1 MRGLMMLATSLLA
14 LAAGASGSAPIV
26 MDGLVVILGVFSF
39 GLGACIASFLNVVIW
54 RVPRGESIVSP
65 PSHCPQCHA
74 PIKWY
79 QNIPI
84 LSWLALRG
92 KCANCKTP
100 ISPRYILVEMLGGV
114 LFLAAFW
121 HLFGHGGKP
130 VVAPFG
136 QVAVSGGIIIL
147 LVWWIWIAL
156 MIAGS
161 FIDFDHQL
169 LPDFT
174 TVGGMV
180 LGVVYWAF
188 VSASTRNFAFDFS
201 DLRMYF
207 PLAYSI
213 SGLVFGFGLL
223 WLIRWLGSKAFKREA
238 MGLGD
243 VFLMGA
249 VGALFG
255 PVAVLV
261 TLILSS
267 VFGSVVGLSMVALS
281 KTKFGRFAEIP
292 YGPYIC
298 MGCLAWM
305 FHGPE
310 LVEWYLGLMGVR

>member
-1 MRGLMMLATSLLA
+1 MNQNANIMKDL
-14 LAAGASGSAPIV
+14 API
-26 MDGLVVILGVFSF
+26 LAFFSF
-39 GLGACIASFLNVVIW
+39 WLGACIASFLNVVIW
-54 RVPRGESIVSP
+54 RAPRGESIVSP
-65 PSHCPQCHA
+65 PSHCPKCNS

-92 KCANCKTP
+92 KCANCKAP
-100 ISPRYILVEMLGGV
+100 ISPRYIFVEALGGC
-114 LFLAAFW
+114 LFLAAFLW
-121 HLFGHGGKP
+121 LWLPTAPLWFAVTH
-130 VVAPFG
+130 VV
-136 QVAVSGGIIIL
+136 VM
-147 LVWWIWIAL
+147 WIWIAL
-156 MIAGS
+156 MIAGA

-180 LGVVYWAF
+180 LGVAESLVATSFNFVYGDGAQ
-188 VSASTRNFAFDFS
+188 ASTWLKFT
-201 DLRMYF
+201 
-207 PLAYSI
+207 PLFWSLG
-213 SGLVFGFGLL
+213 GLVFGFGLL
-223 WLIRWLGSKAFKREA
+223 WLVRWIGSKAFKREA
-238 MGLGD
+238 MGMGD

-267 VFGSVVGLSMVALS
+267 VFGSIIGIVLILLS
-281 KTKFGRFAEIP
+281 KTKLGGFTPIP

-305 FHGPE
+305 FYGPQ
-310 LVEWYLGLMGVR
+310 LVDWYLHLVRIQGM

>member
-1 MRGLMMLATSLLA
+1 MNQHANILKELMPILAF
-14 LAAGASGSAPIV
+14 
-26 MDGLVVILGVFSF
+26 FSF
-39 GLGACIASFLNVVIW
+39 WLGACIASFLNVVIW

-65 PSHCPQCHA
+65 PSHCPKCNS
-74 PIKWY
+74 PIRWY

-92 KCANCKTP
+92 KCANCRAP
-100 ISPRYILVEMLGGV
+100 ISPRYICVELLGGL
-114 LFLAAFW
+114 LFLAVFL
-121 HLFGHGGKP
+121 HLFGGDGKP

-136 QVAVSGGIIIL
+136 QVTYIGGIFIL
-147 LVWWIWIAL
+147 LVWWIWISL

-180 LGVVYWAF
+180 LGVLFWAF

-223 WLIRWLGSKAFKREA
+223 WLVRWIGSKVFKREA
-238 MGLGD
+238 MGMGD

-255 PVAVLV
+255 PIAVLV

-267 VFGSVVGLSMVALS
+267 VVGSVVGVSLILIS
-281 KTKFGRFAEIP
+281 KTKLGGFTPIP

-298 MGCLAWM
+298 IGCLSWM
-305 FHGPE
+305 FFGPQ
-310 LVEWYLGLMGVR
+310 LVDWYLRLVVP

>member
-1 MRGLMMLATSLLA
+1 MNQNANIMKDLVPILAF
-14 LAAGASGSAPIV
+14 
-26 MDGLVVILGVFSF
+26 FSF
-39 GLGACIASFLNVVIW
+39 WLGACIASFLNVVIW
-54 RVPRGESIVSP
+54 RAPRGESIVSP
-65 PSHCPQCHA
+65 PSHCPKCNS

-92 KCANCKTP
+92 KCANCRAP
-100 ISPRYILVEMLGGV
+100 ISPRYICVEALGGC
-114 LFLAAFW
+114 LFLAAF
-121 HLFGHGGKP
+121 FAAFFKYSY
-130 VVAPFG
+130 VCS
-136 QVAVSGGIIIL
+136 SGSVYWASALGSL
-147 LVWWIWIAL
+147 LVAWIWISL
-156 MIAGS
+156 MIVGS

-180 LGVVYWAF
+180 LGIVWAIFNSILNFLTFDRSYWYVCLTPMA
-188 VSASTRNFAFDFS
+188 VSVA
-201 DLRMYF
+201 
-207 PLAYSI
+207 
-213 SGLVFGFGLL
+213 GLVFGFGLL
-223 WLIRWLGSKAFKREA
+223 WLVRWLGSKAFKREA
-238 MGLGD
+238 MGMGD

-267 VFGSVVGLSMVALS
+267 VFGSVVGIVLILLS
-281 KTKFGRFAEIP
+281 KTKLGGFTPIP

-305 FHGPE
+305 FYGQQ
-310 LVEWYLGLMGVR
+310 LVDWYLCLVRIHGV